1 MNRKRSQLLT
11 LAGRLGVIG
20 AMVGIAAG
28 ITQATIG
35 SRIPNWTGNKDHPV
49 ALGLLT
55 VALSVSALVA
65 ARMLRSAPP
74 PGNEMLTAITLWF
87 AVVAFVCSTTVGRLW
102 AIPGVLVLASA
113 GVTLVAFGWHDFL
126 SVVAKNWL
134 RGLLGILG
142 ALEVLM
148 AVSAASMIAFAAGL
162 VGGGALIA
170 ASALP
175 KPGKQTTV
183 SLLVAASLPFA
194 ILTWWTIVTP
204 LLTVVAFVIGV
215 VDTRAGVA
223 FRVNARSDAPLDVHP
238 IR

>member
-1 MNRKRSQLLT
+1 MTRSRLQLLT
-11 LAGRLGVIG
+11 IAGRLGAIG
-20 AMVGIAAG
+20 AMVGVAAG

-35 SRIPNWTGNKDHPV
+35 SRIPNWSGNKAHPV

-65 ARMLRSAPP
+65 ARTLRTAPP
-74 PGNEMLTAITLWF
+74 PGNETLTAITLWF

-102 AIPGVLVLASA
+102 AIPGVLVLAAA
-113 GVTLVAFGWHDFL
+113 GVTLMAFGWHHFL

-142 ALEVLM
+142 ALELLM
-148 AVSAASMIAFAAGL
+148 AVSAAHAITVAAGL
-162 VGGGALIA
+162 VAGGALIA
-170 ASALP
+170 AAVLT
-175 KPGKQTTV
+175 KPGRQTTV

-204 LLTVVAFVIGV
+204 LLTIVAFVIGV
-215 VDTRAGVA
+215 AATRVCVVIRVDAGIA
-223 FRVNARSDAPLDVHP
+223 ATPNARSVG
-238 IR
+238 

>member
-1 MNRKRSQLLT
+1 MNRPRPQPLT
-11 LAGRLGVIG
+11 LAGRLGAIG

-35 SRIPNWTGNKDHPV
+35 NRIPNWTGNKAHPV

-55 VALSVSALVA
+55 VALSVSALIA
-65 ARMLRSAPP
+65 ARTLRSAPP
-74 PGNEMLTAITLWF
+74 PRNETLTAITLWF
-87 AVVAFVCSTTVGRLW
+87 AIVAFVCSTTVGRLW
-102 AIPGVLVLASA
+102 AIPGVLVLVAA
-113 GVTLVAFGWHDFL
+113 GVTLMAFGWHHFL

-142 ALEVLM
+142 ALELLM
-148 AVSAASMIAFAAGL
+148 AVSAAPKLTVAAGL
-162 VGGGALIA
+162 VAGSALIA
-170 ASALP
+170 AAVLT
-175 KPGKQTTV
+175 KPSRTTTV

-215 VDTRAGVA
+215 AVTRASVVI
-223 FRVNARSDAPLDVHP
+223 RVDAGIAAPLDVHSVG
-238 IR
+238 

>member
-1 MNRKRSQLLT
+1 MIRTRSQLLT
-11 LAGRLGVIG
+11 IAGRLGALG

-28 ITQATIG
+28 ITQAAIG
-35 SRIPNWTGNKDHPV
+35 SRIPNWTGNKAHPV

-55 VALSVSALVA
+55 VALSISAFVA
-65 ARMLRSAPP
+65 ARTLRTAPP
-74 PGNEMLTAITLWF
+74 PRNETLTAITLWF

-102 AIPGVLVLASA
+102 AIPGVLVLTAA
-113 GVTLVAFGWHDFL
+113 GVTLTAFGWHHFL

-142 ALEVLM
+142 ALELMM
-148 AVSAASMIAFAAGL
+148 AVSAAPTITVAAGL
-162 VGGGALIA
+162 VAGGALIA
-170 ASALP
+170 AAIQT
-175 KPGKQTTV
+175 KPGRQTRV

-215 VDTRAGVA
+215 AATRASVVTSVDAGIA
-223 FRVNARSDAPLDVHP
+223 APLDVHSVG
-238 IR
+238 